1 MEWNSV
7 VRGYTH
13 PGNAARVGLVLNCYG
28 GFCRKC
34 KRYVYVHKGILLKRV
49 GSGWGTPGW
58 IVLCTDCHR
67 SEFPE
72 LYDDNNGVGIAYRTI
87 AALREAAEA
96 DEALHAIREPAPE
109 DVLPF

>member
-1 MEWNSV
+1 MERHSAI
-7 VRGYTH
+7 RGYTH
-13 PGNAARVGLVLNCYG
+13 PGNAFRAGLVTNCYG

-34 KRYVYVHKGILLKRV
+34 KRYVHERKGILLSRV
-49 GSGWGTPGW
+49 GSGWSGMPGW

-72 LYDDNNGVGIAYRTI
+72 LYDINNNAFRTV

-96 DEALHAIREPAPE
+96 DEALRAIREPAPE